1 MQRVWG
7 LRWGLK
13 NIDGALRDEPDVEY
27 HAKGELAVTYQ
38 AIGESQLRD
47 ATVRCWSDPSL
58 DDCEADGENDPV
70 TEPTIVAEL
79 PPEVENDDAMPL
91 ISPGEPDEIRTR
103 VLYMVRTRWDGT

>member
-1 MQRVWG
+1 TDRQSGRDWSQCRSGGRTGLCGEAGVMQHVWG

-47 ATVRCWSDPSL
+47 ATVPCWSDPSL

-70 TEPTIVAEL
+70 TEPTLSPSFL
-79 PPEVENDDAMPL
+79 PK
-91 ISPGEPDEIRTR
+91 
-103 VLYMVRTRWDGT
+103 